1 MKKIVLVLFAVIVG
15 LASCN
20 NEEKILEKE
29 IKDYLEAKT
38 HKVVEVIEYSKIEDL
53 SESEVA
59 KDSKDLYFVSVKYRI
74 GDNIDFDG
82 IYFNKKDNTVS
93 EVNYR
98 DELLDDK
105 IHTVDSL
112 GNYVD
117 DYEDYE
123 IQIVDS
129 I

>member
-93 EVNYR
+93 EVNYH
-98 DELLDDK
+98 DELLDDE

-117 DYEDYE
+117 DDGDV

>member
-1 MKKIVLVLFAVIVG
+1 MQQWRKK
-15 LASCN
+15 
-20 NEEKILEKE
+20 LEKE
-29 IKDYLEAKT
+29 IKDYLEIKT

-93 EVNYR
+93 EVNYH
-98 DELLDDK
+98 DELLDDE

-117 DYEDYE
+117 DYVDYE
-123 IQIVDS
+123 DDVIQIVDS

>member
-1 MKKIVLVLFAVIVG
+1 MKKIVLVLFAVLVG

-93 EVNYR
+93 EVNYY
-98 DELLDDK
+98 DELLDDE

-117 DYEDYE
+117 DDGNV

>member
-1 MKKIVLVLFAVIVG
+1 MKKIILVLFAFLVG

-20 NEEKILEKE
+20 NEEKKLEKE

-38 HKVVEVIEYSKIEDL
+38 HKVVEVVEYSKIEDL
-53 SESEVA
+53 SDSEVA

-93 EVNYR
+93 EVNYH
-98 DELLDDK
+98 DELLDDE
-105 IHTVDSL
+105 IHIVDSL

-117 DYEDYE
+117 DDGNV